1 MIDVYL
7 WCEVAK
13 LLHRGCQYIL
23 LGDFKQFG
31 AICPTWSTHPL
42 PPDALQKS
50 DLLHELADGNRIE
63 LTINRRSDETIFNFI
78 RSLHID
84 ESDEMSLPAALA
96 DAKVL
101 FPATRQRA
109 DYTLVMSHKRRI
121 ELNARQNQADHEA
134 RVARGENDAV
144 EIKVTTKHQLD
155 NNRPQNMWIWRGQ
168 RLVGAGNRVPK
179 GCFVTV
185 ESVDEDKIV
194 LDTGLVLTH
203 QHCSTSLRL
212 CHALTFASSQG
223 LTLRGRV
230 RLESKSGHLTSR
242 HLYVGIS
249 RATRSD
255 LVEVV

>member
-1 MIDVYL
+1 
-7 WCEVAK
+7 VA
-13 LLHRGCQYIL
+13 Q
-23 LGDFKQFG
+23 
-31 AICPTWSTHPL
+31 
-42 PPDALQKS
+42 
-50 DLLHELADGNRIE
+50 
-63 LTINRRSDETIFNFI
+63 
-78 RSLHID
+78 
-84 ESDEMSLPAALA
+84 
-96 DAKVL
+96 AKAL
-101 FPATRQRA
+101 FPRTGQRA

-121 ELNARQNQADHEA
+121 EENARQNQADHA
-134 RVARGENDAV
+134 DRVARGEAGAV
-144 EIKVTTKHQLD
+144 EIKVATKHAQD
-155 NNRPQNMWIWRGQ
+155 NNKPQNMWIWKGQ
-168 RLVGAGNRVPK
+168 RLIGAGNNVPK

-185 ESVDEDKIV
+185 ESVDEDKVV